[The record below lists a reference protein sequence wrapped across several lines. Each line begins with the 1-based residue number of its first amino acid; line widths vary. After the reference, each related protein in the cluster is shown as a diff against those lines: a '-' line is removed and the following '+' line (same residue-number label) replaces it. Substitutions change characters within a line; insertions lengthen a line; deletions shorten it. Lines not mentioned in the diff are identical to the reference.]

1 MRILLAGIDKT
12 ETWFEQERFGYVKC
26 NTRNPSITLR
36 ILAEVIRD
44 YI

>member
-12 ETWFEQERFGYVKC
+12 EIWFGQERFGYVKY
-26 NTRNPSITLR
+26 NTHNPSITLR
-36 ILAEVIRD
+36 IQAEVIQD